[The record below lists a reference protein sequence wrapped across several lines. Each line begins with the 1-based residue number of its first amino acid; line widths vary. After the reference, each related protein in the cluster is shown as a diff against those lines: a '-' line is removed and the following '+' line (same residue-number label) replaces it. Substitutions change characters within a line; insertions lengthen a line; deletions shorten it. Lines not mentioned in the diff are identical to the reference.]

1 MAVSFA
7 TPRAASKVKIEPLTS
22 SIGAEIVGVDLSR
35 ISDPA
40 IHDQI
45 YDAVIKHLV
54 VFFRDQELTPQA
66 HWDLATS
73 FGTPAEPHP
82 VYPHLPGFDRVVL
95 LENDGDRPPDTD
107 DWHTDLTYQPK
118 PPFLSVLYAKQAP
131 ETGGDTLWANM
142 YDAYDTLPTEM
153 QTLLSRLS
161 AVHDMGA
168 FRDGYLGKNNDVEA
182 LNEAMATVGSAVHP
196 MAPKHP
202 VTGRRLLFVN
212 RSFTQHIKGMLKA
225 ESDRLLQYL
234 FSHIESPNLQ
244 VRFRWRNGSVAMWD
258 NRSTQHFAVADYLP
272 AYRCMHRVIIDTDRR
287 ALS

>member
-1 MAVSFA
+1 M
-7 TPRAASKVKIEPLTS
+7 KIEPLTS
-22 SIGAEIVGVDLSR
+22 SIGAEITGVDLSR
-35 ISDPA
+35 IIDPA
-40 IHDQI
+40 IYEQI
-45 YDAVIKHLV
+45 YEAVIKHLV

-66 HWDLATS
+66 QWDLATD
-73 FGTPAEPHP
+73 FGAPAKPHP
-82 VYPHLPGFDRVVL
+82 VYPHVPGFDGVVL
-95 LENDGDRPPDTD
+95 LENDAARPPDTD
-107 DWHTDLTYQPK
+107 DWHTDLTYQPA
-118 PPFLSVLYAKQAP
+118 PPFLSVLYAKQVP

-142 YDAYDTLPTEM
+142 YHAYDTLPAEI
-153 QTLLSRLS
+153 QALVSRLS

-168 FRDGYLGKNNDVEA
+168 FRTGYLGENNDVEA
-182 LNEAMATVGSAVHP
+182 LNKAMASVGSAVHP

-212 RSFTQHIKGMLKA
+212 RSFTQHIVGMLKA

-258 NRSTQHFAVADYLP
+258 NRNTQHFAVADYLP

-287 ALS
+287 AAT

>member
-1 MAVSFA
+1 M
-7 TPRAASKVKIEPLTS
+7 KIDPLTS
-22 SIGAEIVGVDLSR
+22 SIGAEITDVDLSR
-35 ISDPA
+35 EVGPA
-40 IHDQI
+40 IQEQI
-45 YDAVIKHLV
+45 YEAVIKYLV
-54 VFFRDQELTPQA
+54 IFFRDQLLTPQA

-73 FGTPAEPHP
+73 FGVPAKPHP
-82 VYPHLPGFDRVVL
+82 VYPHVPGFDRVVL
-95 LENDGDRPPDTD
+95 LENDGARPPDTD
-107 DWHTDLTYQPK
+107 DWHTDLTFQPA
-118 PPFLSVLYAKQAP
+118 PPFLSVLYAKQVP

-168 FRDGYLGKNNDVEA
+168 FRNSYLGENNDTEA
-182 LNEAMATVGSAVHP
+182 LNKAMTSVGSAVHP
-196 MAPKHP
+196 VAPKHP

-212 RSFTQHIKGMLKA
+212 RSFTQHIIGMLKA

-234 FSHIESPNLQ
+234 FSHIESPTLQ

-287 ALS
+287 TSVN